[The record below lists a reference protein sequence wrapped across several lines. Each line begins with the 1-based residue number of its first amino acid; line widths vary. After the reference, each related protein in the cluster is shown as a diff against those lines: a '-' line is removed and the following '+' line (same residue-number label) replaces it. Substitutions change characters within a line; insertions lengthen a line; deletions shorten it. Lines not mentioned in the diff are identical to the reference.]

1 VCREDYSIGHL
12 DAGRKLDAYAR
23 SLWGRCEAEGDVD
36 GKAAGGAAARQRVRV
51 GNGGGAAIDLERAVV
66 LEHYPWRVGLRRR
79 HPIRRGLRIEIYG
92 FVMFTGVSVVF
103 LLRSGGLPRSSFL
116 LYKR

>member
-1 VCREDYSIGHL
+1 
-12 DAGRKLDAYAR
+12 
-23 SLWGRCEAEGDVD
+23 
-36 GKAAGGAAARQRVRV
+36 
-51 GNGGGAAIDLERAVV
+51 V

-79 HPIRRGLRIEIYG
+79 HPIRRGLRIEMYG